1 MSPGHVTRRAIIEIT
16 LCVTLWKPTIWQMS
30 AAVIEKWDQKDDKM
44 QVVAK
49 KKRLRF
55 FSIELQ
61 LILKIH
67 TQTLAPR
74 DELKKKESHDFW

>member
-1 MSPGHVTRRAIIEIT
+1 
-16 LCVTLWKPTIWQMS
+16 MS